1 RSTRSRS
8 PIGAIER
15 HDGARG
21 RGVLGELARI
31 GERDRVLLEE
41 RVAEDLLQVG
51 GEARRAVVG
60 ERRDV
65 DAEDLG
71 ELDEQVRR
79 QRPLVVLDEIEVAAG
94 DVELA
99 GQIRL
104 TDALAAAEGPN
115 FGTESEVAHE
125 SPRAHAVRPYRCKF
139 TTIHKFS
146 ILSQ

>member
-1 RSTRSRS
+1 M
-8 PIGAIER
+8 
-15 HDGARG
+15 
-21 RGVLGELARI
+21 
-31 GERDRVLLEE
+31 LLEE
-41 RVAEDLLQVG
+41 GIAEDLLQVG

-71 ELDEQVRR
+71 QLDEQVRR

-104 TDALAAAEGPN
+104 TDALAAAEGPD
-115 FGTESEVAHE
+115 FGAESEVAHRYE
-125 SPRAHAVRPYRCKF
+125 F
-139 TTIHKFS
+139 TTIHRFS
-146 ILSQ
+146 LSSQ